1 MRIRLQD
8 GGGVDVQVWTETRN
22 RNVSDLKVVVVGNV
36 RQYILES
43 EIKLQT

>member
-1 MRIRLQD
+1 MC
-8 GGGVDVQVWTETRN
+8 VCVEVQVWTDTRN